1 MLLETNSLLSL
12 DSDFI
17 QSRAESYAWSTP
29 LSPEAG
35 VGKVYAIAEQLR
47 T

>member
-17 QSRAESYAWSTP
+17 QSRAESYAYSTA
-29 LSPEAG
+29 LSPEVC
-35 VGKVYAIAEQLR
+35 VGNVYAIAEQLR
-47 T
+47 P

>member
-17 QSRAESYAWSTP
+17 QSRVESCACGAAP
-29 LSPEAG
+29 SPEDPLARLL
-35 VGKVYAIAEQLR
+35 QLQSS
-47 T
+47 

>member
-17 QSRAESYAWSTP
+17 QSRAESYACSAA
-29 LSPEAG
+29 LSPEVH
-35 VGKVYAIAEQLR
+35 VGNVYAIAEQLR
-47 T
+47 A

>member
-17 QSRAESYAWSTP
+17 QTRAESYAYSTA
-29 LSPEAG
+29 LSLEIH
-35 VGKVYAIAEQLR
+35 VGNVCAIAEQLR
-47 T
+47 A